1 MRPGKSYVIERA
13 EGGCPHCR
21 LAGILSGWKDIARYL
36 GHGVRTVQ
44 RYERDLGLPV
54 RRPSGHRAGAVVAL
68 RSELDF
74 WVQSSPLGREPRD
87 GSQRIRQSYL
97 RSELAGRLQ
106 ERAQLHKQMMALRKE
121 LTESVRMIRESV
133 ANLRQQLNETRKRQD
148 SISSMIN
155 QYSRVLDTLRADLK
169 PRKPN

>member
-1 MRPGKSYVIERA
+1 
-13 EGGCPHCR
+13 
-21 LAGILSGWKDIARYL
+21 
-36 GHGVRTVQ
+36 
-44 RYERDLGLPV
+44 
-54 RRPSGHRAGAVVAL
+54 
-68 RSELDF
+68 
-74 WVQSSPLGREPRD
+74 
-87 GSQRIRQSYL
+87 
-97 RSELAGRLQ
+97 
-106 ERAQLHKQMMALRKE
+106 MMALRKE